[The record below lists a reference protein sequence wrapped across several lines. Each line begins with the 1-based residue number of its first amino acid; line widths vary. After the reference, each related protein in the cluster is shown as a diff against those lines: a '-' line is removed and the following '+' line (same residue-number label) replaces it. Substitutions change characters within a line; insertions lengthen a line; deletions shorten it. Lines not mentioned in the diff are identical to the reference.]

1 MQPHYNFGDM
11 QFTRYYSQFI
21 KANGVPHLNLEQHQR
36 LFNIISL
43 ESRLKELKNW
53 SIKFK
58 NSSLERENEYRMF
71 LLRNKIDALTNKKY
85 PKDLL
90 AIMLQKSEIDH

>member
-1 MQPHYNFGDM
+1 M

-21 KANGVPHLNLEQHQR
+21 KAHGVPHLNLEQHQR

-43 ESRLKELKNW
+43 ESRLKELMDWRVK
-53 SIKFK
+53 IK
-58 NSSLERENEYRMF
+58 NSPLERENEYRMF
-71 LLRNKIDALTNKKY
+71 LIRNKIDGLTGKKY

-90 AIMLQKSEIDH
+90 GIMLQKSESE